1 MDTKKILINSFK
13 AGLDAV
19 KPENIIKT
27 RLPSPPKG
35 RTYVIGAGKAAA
47 SMAKAIEV
55 NWPKNL
61 PLNGSVITRYKHSVK
76 TKRIKVFESG
86 HPMPDTAGMK
96 AANNFISSINNLN
109 KDDLLL
115 CLISGGGSSLMS
127 VPQKG
132 LNMNDLRYVT
142 KDLLN
147 CGAEISEI
155 NTVRKHLSRIHGGKI
170 PIYTNAKIISLIISD
185 VTGNKI
191 TDIASGP
198 CCPDPT
204 TFKNAIKILEKY
216 EIKNKKIYEFLKN
229 GIKGKINE
237 NPKENNPIFKNV
249 KNIIIASGKDMLKKS
264 ELFLKK
270 NKITTVNLGDNIK
283 GESRNVAI
291 KHAEKILKKN
301 KKKFAI
307 ISGGETTVTV
317 SGSGKGGRNSEYA
330 LSLFNKVKNREDI
343 ALISCDTDGIDGS
356 ENNAGVYFDKK
367 IIKKSK
373 QLKLDPE
380 LFLKKNDSYT
390 FFKKLNSLIN
400 TGPTL
405 TNVNDYRVILKI

>member
-13 AGLDAV
+13 IGLEAV
-19 KPENIIKT
+19 KPINIIKKS
-27 RLPSPPKG
+27 LPEPPKG
-35 RTYVIGAGKAAA
+35 RTFVIGAGKASA
-47 SMAKAIEV
+47 SMAKAIEI

-76 TKRIKVFESG
+76 TKRIKVYESG

-96 AANNFISSINNLN
+96 AANNFISNIKDLN
-109 KDDLLL
+109 SNDLLL

-132 LNMNDLRYVT
+132 LNMNDLRHVT
-142 KDLLN
+142 KELLN
-147 CGAEISEI
+147 SGAEISEI
-155 NTVRKHLSRIHGGKI
+155 NTVRKHLSKTHVGKI
-170 PIYTNAKIISLIISD
+170 PMYTKAKIVSLIISD

-198 CCPDPT
+198 CCADPT
-204 TFKNAIKILEKY
+204 TFKNSINILEKY
-216 EIKNKKIYEFLKN
+216 KIKNKRIYEFLKK
-229 GIKGKINE
+229 GIKGKIIE
-237 NPKENNPIFKNV
+237 NPKKNNPIFKNA
-249 KNIIIASGKDMLKKS
+249 KNILLASGKDMLKKA

-270 NKITTVNLGDNIK
+270 NKIKTLNLGDNIK
-283 GESRNVAI
+283 GESRQIAI
-291 KHAEKILKKN
+291 KHGEKILRTKKQ
-301 KKKFAI
+301 KFAI

-330 LSLFNKVKNREDI
+330 LSLFNKVINTDNI
-343 ALISCDTDGIDGS
+343 AVISCDTDGIDGS
-356 ENNAGVYFDKK
+356 EDNAGVYFDKE

-373 QLKLDPE
+373 KLNLDPE

-390 FFKKLNSLIN
+390 FFKKLNSLIQ

-405 TNVNDYRVILKI
+405 TNVNDYRVVLKI

>member
-237 NPKENNPIFKNV
+237 NPKKNNPIFKNV
-249 KNIIIASGKDMLKKS
+249 KNIILASGKDMLKKS

-291 KHAEKILKKN
+291 KHAEKILKKK

-390 FFKKLNSLIN
+390 FF
-400 TGPTL
+400 
-405 TNVNDYRVILKI
+405 

>member
-96 AANNFISSINNLN
+96 AANNFINSINNLN

-237 NPKENNPIFKNV
+237 NPKKNNPIFKNV
-249 KNIIIASGKDMLKKS
+249 KNIILASGKDMLKKS

-270 NKITTVNLGDNIK
+270 K
-283 GESRNVAI
+283 
-291 KHAEKILKKN
+291 
-301 KKKFAI
+301 
-307 ISGGETTVTV
+307 
-317 SGSGKGGRNSEYA
+317 
-330 LSLFNKVKNREDI
+330 
-343 ALISCDTDGIDGS
+343 
-356 ENNAGVYFDKK
+356 
-367 IIKKSK
+367 
-373 QLKLDPE
+373 
-380 LFLKKNDSYT
+380 
-390 FFKKLNSLIN
+390 
-400 TGPTL
+400 
-405 TNVNDYRVILKI
+405 

>member
-237 NPKENNPIFKNV
+237 NPKKNNPIFKNV

>member
-237 NPKENNPIFKNV
+237 NPKKNNPIFKNV
-249 KNIIIASGKDMLKKS
+249 KNIILASGKDMLKKS

-291 KHAEKILKKN
+291 KHAEKILKKK

-400 TGPTL
+400 AGPTL

>member
-237 NPKENNPIFKNV
+237 NPKKNNPIFKNV
-249 KNIIIASGKDMLKKS
+249 KNIILASGKDMLKKS

-291 KHAEKILKKN
+291 KQAEKILKKN

>member
-237 NPKENNPIFKNV
+237 NPKKNNPIFKNV
-249 KNIIIASGKDMLKKS
+249 KNIKLARGKDMLKKS

-283 GESRNVAI
+283 GESRNVAK
-291 KHAEKILKKN
+291 KHAEKNLKKK